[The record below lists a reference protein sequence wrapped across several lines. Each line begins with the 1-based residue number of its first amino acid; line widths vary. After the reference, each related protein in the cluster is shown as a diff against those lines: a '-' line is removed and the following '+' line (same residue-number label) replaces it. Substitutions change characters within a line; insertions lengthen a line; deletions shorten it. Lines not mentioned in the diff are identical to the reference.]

1 MSAPLNLLGLLADGK
16 LHSSKELTRHLGVDD
31 ETLAELL
38 AELAGL
44 GVDWVEIPGPGY
56 RWLDPVELLAPG
68 LILDGLG
75 ASARSLLNVLRVVGE
90 IDSTNRFLMDAAR
103 DGAGSGYACVA
114 EYQSRGQGRRG
125 RGFVSPIG
133 NIYQSVL
140 WRFDTDPS
148 FLSGLS
154 VAIGVLVA
162 ETCKRLGVAEVGV
175 KWPNDVY
182 WRARKL
188 SGILVETLT
197 DPTRGSAVVVGVGV
211 NFRMAKKPGE
221 SIGQSWADLHTA
233 SPRVLN
239 RNNAVACLL
248 EAILLGLEQFAR
260 EGFAPFK
267 SRWNE
272 HDVMRD
278 KAVVLQG
285 GDDRTQGTAA
295 GVDETGALL
304 LNIDGVTRVVTTGDV
319 SLRLHE

>member
-1 MSAPLNLLGLLADGK
+1 MSEPLKLLGLLADGK
-16 LHSSKELTRHLGVDD
+16 PHKSNQLTRLLSVDD
-31 ETLAELL
+31 ETLKKLL
-38 AELAGL
+38 EDLGAL
-44 GVDWVEIPGPGY
+44 GVDWVEIPGQGY
-56 RWLDPVELLAPG
+56 RWLDPVELLEPA

-75 ASARSLLNVLRVVGE
+75 AEARSRLSDLQVVGE

-140 WRFDTDPS
+140 WRLDVEPS

-188 SGILVETLT
+188 SGILVESLM
-197 DPTRGSAVVVGVGV
+197 DPTRGVAVVVGVGV
-211 NFRMAKKPGE
+211 NFRMAKEPGE
-221 SIGQSWADLHTA
+221 RIDQSWVDLHTA
-233 SPRVLN
+233 SGRAPD
-239 RNNAVACLL
+239 RNIAVACLL
-248 EAILLGLEQFAR
+248 EAILLGLDQFAQ
-260 EGFAPFK
+260 EGFAPFR
-267 SRWNE
+267 SRWNQ
-272 HDVMRD
+272 HDVMRNR
-278 KAVVLQG
+278 AVVLYG
-285 GDDRTQGTAA
+285 SGDCTQGTAV

-304 LNIDGVTRVVTTGDV
+304 LDIDGVTQTVTSGDV
-319 SLRLHE
+319 SVRLQE